1 MELRKRILK
10 AENNYIQAVQNYS
23 LYNSNNNMKRI
34 TFCRATL
41 NRLYNLAGYTYS
53 MRIINSNCFGTEV
66 L

>member
-10 AENNYIQAVQNYS
+10 AENNYIQAVQNYD
-23 LYNSNNNMKRI
+23 LHNNSNNQKRI

-41 NRLYNLAGYTYS
+41 NKLYNLAGYTYN

>member
-10 AENNYIQAVQNYS
+10 AENNYINAVNNYFTH
-23 LYNSNNNMKRI
+23 NTNNNIQQI
-34 TFCRATL
+34 TYYRATL
-41 NRLYNLAGYTYS
+41 HRLYNLAGYTYK